1 MRFLLV
7 SMLVF
12 SVSTFAQ
19 EEDSRE
25 FADGVIELT
34 TVKVKTNFLQQYL
47 DGIEQTWVAASKI
60 QQDMG
65 IISNYNVY
73 VGNDGSTVYLTQ
85 TYPSWANK
93 APWTDEQ
100 MAEFQEK
107 FSQSISQEENIF
119 NKPSVFSENYN
130 KAQNFNID
138 GKDFGNLVGNWR
150 GAGGC
155 ASSTRGLWCGGRD
168 PSGISNII
176 QYITIATTGNT
187 TDFGDLTDQR
197 DFPAAGSNSTRGVI
211 TGGRT
216 PAICNIIEYI
226 TIATL
231 GNATDFGDT
240 FQPIDEHAGTAT
252 SIRMFTVGGTDPSV
266 TADVEYVAI
275 ATGGTGT
282 DFGDLTA
289 ARHHCAAITNA
300 HGGLG

>member
-25 FADGVIELT
+25 FADGDIELT

-107 FSQSISQEENIF
+107 FSQSISQEENI
-119 NKPSVFSENYN
+119 KLSQGYEDIREIVSVEL
-130 KAQNFNID
+130 I
-138 GKDFGNLVGNWR
+138 
-150 GAGGC
+150 
-155 ASSTRGLWCGGRD
+155 GRL
-168 PSGISNII
+168 I
-176 QYITIATTGNT
+176 
-187 TDFGDLTDQR
+187 FK
-197 DFPAAGSNSTRGVI
+197 
-211 TGGRT
+211 
-216 PAICNIIEYI
+216 
-226 TIATL
+226 
-231 GNATDFGDT
+231 
-240 FQPIDEHAGTAT
+240 
-252 SIRMFTVGGTDPSV
+252 
-266 TADVEYVAI
+266 
-275 ATGGTGT
+275 
-282 DFGDLTA
+282 
-289 ARHHCAAITNA
+289 
-300 HGGLG
+300 